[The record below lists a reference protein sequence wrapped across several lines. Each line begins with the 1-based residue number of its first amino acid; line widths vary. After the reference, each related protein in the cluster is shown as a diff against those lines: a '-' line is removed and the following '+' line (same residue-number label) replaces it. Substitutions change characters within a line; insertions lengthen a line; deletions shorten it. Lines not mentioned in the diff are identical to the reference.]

1 MMNME
6 IKTCFNDA
14 LVKINHEILI
24 IERKNGFLSINSE
37 GLGGGIKTVKSIVA
51 YNQTESLNQ
60 FQKDEYLN
68 HKIKEYDI
76 LEPSTNMGSFDLK
89 KIINLTDEKI
99 TVIITADKNLHLNF
113 IVLLKDSINESALPA
128 LFKYVIDAKNLAYQ
142 NLGLINTF
150 LNDNN
155 LNDSISVSNDSI
167 IVACP
172 IGNNIEYTTDS
183 NESLSLIT
191 EHVTEA
197 VTKLLKNMGYPRD
210 IFGYIEDV
218 GVTITELAD
227 AGMELCAGVEKTEVL
242 TEKIRKQL
250 CKSLEDLNVV
260 SLIMAGIR
268 LEEDL
273 AKHRI
278 QGIDVD
284 DDPAYLY
291 SDEVLGMAVANQI
304 AGTKAIFNFKRYDEE
319 KPGVIGKL
327 GPVLDDVFAGLVA
340 GCMSKIFEE

>member
-227 AGMELCAGVEKTEVL
+227 A
-242 TEKIRKQL
+242 
-250 CKSLEDLNVV
+250 
-260 SLIMAGIR
+260 
-268 LEEDL
+268 
-273 AKHRI
+273 
-278 QGIDVD
+278 
-284 DDPAYLY
+284 
-291 SDEVLGMAVANQI
+291 
-304 AGTKAIFNFKRYDEE
+304 
-319 KPGVIGKL
+319 
-327 GPVLDDVFAGLVA
+327 
-340 GCMSKIFEE
+340 CM